1 MATLREVLAEQLPR
15 LREEMRA
22 FAKEKGDA
30 KVSDVSVAQVL
41 GGMRGVVSVIC
52 DTSTVDPITGLHI
65 REQPIADL
73 ADKLPEEVFY
83 LILTGR
89 LPDEDGVVEV
99 REQLRLR
106 SVVPREIWA
115 VLEAMPSTSH
125 PMTMLSTGILA
136 LENFSHFRR
145 RYDEGM
151 PKDEYWEAA
160 YEDALDLIAKLPA
173 LAAYIYRLCFDKGP
187 RIQGDP
193 SLDLGANFAYMLGA
207 EKDGDF
213 AKLMRLYLTLHIDHG
228 GGNVSAFT
236 THTVGSALS
245 NPYLALSAGL
255 NGLAGPLHG
264 LANQECLKWI
274 LDLMHHYGGVP
285 SQSQVKEHAEQTLAA
300 GRVIPGYGH
309 AVLRATDPR
318 FTAFKTFADA
328 HCPSNPW
335 YQAVNTCFEV
345 IPGVL
350 EGTGKVSNPWPN
362 VDAISGSLLYY
373 YGLTEFSYYT
383 VLFAVSRAMGVLGN
397 YVINRGIGSPIVRPK
412 GTTFKKLKAM
422 TAQQG

>member
-1 MATLREVLAEQLPR
+1 MATLREMLAEQLPK

-22 FAKEKGDA
+22 FGKDKGDA
-30 KVSDVSVAQVL
+30 KVGDVSVAQVL
-41 GGMRGVVSVIC
+41 GGMRGVVSVVC
-52 DTSTVDPITGLHI
+52 DTSTVDPIKGLHI
-65 REQPIADL
+65 RDTPISDL
-73 ADKLPEEVFY
+73 ADKLPEEMFY
-83 LILTGR
+83 LLLTGQ
-89 LPDEDGVVEV
+89 LPTEDGLKEL
-99 REQLRLR
+99 REQFRLR
-106 SVVPREIWA
+106 SIVPREVWQ

-125 PMTMLSTGILA
+125 PMTMLSAGILA
-136 LENFSHFRR
+136 LENYSTFRR

-151 PKDEYWEAA
+151 AKEQYWEAA
-160 YEDALDLIAKLPA
+160 LEDTLDLLAKLPA
-173 LAAYIYRLCFDKGP
+173 VAAYIYRLRNDKGE

-193 SLDLGANFAYMLGA
+193 TLDLGANFAFMMGGDK
-207 EKDGDF
+207 EGDF

-274 LDLMHHYGGVP
+274 LDLMHAHGGVP
-285 SQSQVKEHAEQTLAA
+285 GKDQVKAYAEKTLGS

-318 FTAFKTFADA
+318 FTAFKTFADG

-335 YQAVNTCFEV
+335 YQTVNTCFEV
-345 IPGVL
+345 IPEVL
-350 EGTGKVSNPWPN
+350 QATGKVSNPWPN
-362 VDAISGSLLYY
+362 VDAISGSLLYG

-383 VLFAVSRAMGVLGN
+383 VLFAVSRAMGVLAN
-397 YVINRGIGSPIVRPK
+397 YIINRGVGSPIVRPK
-412 GTTFKKLKAM
+412 GTTFEKLKGMA
-422 TAQQG
+422 ASG